1 MSKYFTAA
9 VETAL
14 NFNMITV
21 SEAVELGISEESLQR
36 IENDKVNAAVI
47 ANKQKKF
54 KGNTREIWFPGL
66 SFVYLRVRM
75 VRTIEKLI
83 NNKGYE

>member
-14 NFNMITV
+14 NSNMITV

-36 IENDKVNAAVI
+36 IENDKVNRAVI
-47 ANKQKKF
+47 LAERFEN
-54 KGNTREIWFPGL
+54 EIGD
-66 SFVYLRVRM
+66 
-75 VRTIEKLI
+75 I
-83 NNKGYE
+83 NSL